1 MFEVFMT
8 TTGATLAYKRT
19 AREAVDYASTIGGA
33 DYEVAN
39 EGYYLERATHGYPS
53 TVMPIRYNNRR
64 DAINARDMANM
75 SSDTSSYS
83 LIDLTTP
90 IG

>member
-1 MFEVFMT
+1 MFEVFMA

-19 AREAVDYASTIGGA
+19 SKEALDYASTIGGA

-39 EGYYLERATHGYPS
+39 EGYYLERVTHGYPS
-53 TVMPIRYNNRR
+53 TIIARYNNKR
-64 DAINARDMANM
+64 DAMNARDMANM
-75 SSDTSSYS
+75 ASDTSTYT
-83 LIDLTTP
+83 LIDLTSP